1 MNMYQK
7 EGEYTPD
14 ALIASNE
21 FPILKEGIGLKAGQG
36 TLKRGTLI
44 VKGDDNAGYIAGKN
58 ETGKVYGILTDD
70 ADTGDKAEG
79 DNIPSVCYLTG
90 VFNPDAVTVFEGKDV
105 ADYEED
111 LKKVGIYLRNVQG

>member
-21 FPILKEGIGLKAGQG
+21 LPILKEGIGLKPGQG
-36 TLKRGTLI
+36 VLKRGTLI
-44 VKGDDNAGYIAGKN
+44 SKGDDKAGYIAGKTDN
-58 ETGKVYGILTDD
+58 GKLYGILTDD
-70 ADTGDKAEG
+70 TDTGKDDTG

-90 VFNPDAVTVFEGKDV
+90 VFNPDAVTVYEGKNV
-105 ADYEED
+105 EDYKDD
-111 LKKVGIYLRNVQG
+111 LRSIGIYFRNVQG